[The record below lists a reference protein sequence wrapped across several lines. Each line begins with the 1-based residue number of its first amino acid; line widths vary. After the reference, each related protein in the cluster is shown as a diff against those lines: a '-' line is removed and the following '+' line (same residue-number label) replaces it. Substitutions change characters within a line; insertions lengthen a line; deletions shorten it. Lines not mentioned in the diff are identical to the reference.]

1 MHVVHLNTLFQR
13 LLGVG
18 LDGGVQGQSQIVT
31 VDGVDVVGV
40 AVIHLHVLGSLAR
53 HHTAG
58 HTLEQVLVPGLQ
70 AVGAALGVHKAQ
82 HLAGQGTVGVVAL
95 GAGGEIEVV
104 GGIVLLNKGPDGLGV
119 LLLDLGGQHLI
130 LGVGLLHA
138 LFQLFPVQVRHQL
151 TQAVHHHIPL
161 ALDLGVVG
169 VLVQVAVLILELTLT
184 HTGHQVLGGQD
195 QVVYRG
201 RHGQH
206 IAVGIQDLAPVGRH
220 GHVHQL
226 LLDGFGLILIVVH
239 DGDVP
244 QLDQQRNK

>member
-1 MHVVHLNTLFQR
+1 MHVVHLNALFQR

-18 LDGGVQGQSQIVT
+18 LDGSVQGQGQIVA
-31 VDGVDVVGV
+31 VDGVDVIGV

-70 AVGAALGVHKAQ
+70 AVGAALGVHKTQ
-82 HLAGQGTVGVVAL
+82 HLAGQGTV
-95 GAGGEIEVV
+95 GEIEVV

-169 VLVQVAVLILELTLT
+169 ILVQVAVLILELTLA

>member
-1 MHVVHLNTLFQR
+1 MHVVHLNALFQR
-13 LLGVG
+13 LLSVG
-18 LDGGVQGQSQIVT
+18 LDGSVQGQGQNVA

-40 AVIHLHVLGSLAR
+40 AVVHLHVLGGLAR

-58 HTLEQVLVPGLQ
+58 HALEQVLVPGLQ
-70 AVGAALGVHKAQ
+70 AVGTALGVDEAQ

-104 GGIVLLNKGPDGLGV
+104 GGIVLLDKGPDGLGV
-119 LLLDLGGQHLI
+119 LLLNLGGQYLI
-130 LGVGLLHA
+130 LGVGLLHT
-138 LFQLFPVQVRHQL
+138 LFQLLPVQVRHQL

-161 ALDLGVVG
+161 ALDLGFVG
-169 VLVQVAVLILELTLT
+169 ILVQVAVLILELTLA

-206 IAVGIQDLAPVGRH
+206 IAVGIQDLASVG
-220 GHVHQL
+220 
-226 LLDGFGLILIVVH
+226 
-239 DGDVP
+239 
-244 QLDQQRNK
+244 